1 MVSWAR
7 STQPFELGLP
17 ALMRH
22 WRARSASTGAA
33 ELARGELGAVIGRHL
48 AELPAG
54 RLELARDAVDQLD
67 GPARPGVALGGVQL
81 GPDEAGGDVGGGVL
95 PDGALRARQPPDEE
109 AVELHLLAGHRRV
122 DVALRRRQ
130 LGLALVG
137 LGVASHQ
144 AQPLRARVQVETAQH
159 PPDAVL

>member
-1 MVSWAR
+1 MSAGTRPWVSRPLWARSWLNSSRYSARSRRRAVIFGASERAKAGRQHSSRMVSWAR

-54 RLELARDAVDQLD
+54 RLEL
-67 GPARPGVALGGVQL
+67 
-81 GPDEAGGDVGGGVL
+81 
-95 PDGALRARQPPDEE
+95 
-109 AVELHLLAGHRRV
+109 
-122 DVALRRRQ
+122 
-130 LGLALVG
+130 
-137 LGVASHQ
+137 
-144 AQPLRARVQVETAQH
+144 
-159 PPDAVL
+159 